1 MNLRAT
7 KLLAVVAVKN
17 NGDWNKEYSYI
28 KNKEVPTEEE
38 IEKFSHLA
46 DQVVTILDEDYPM
59 TWKSS
64 VKPPL
69 VLFYKGGER
78 SILDE
83 MNWFSSQK
91 ILMSSVSVLDDG
103 KDPQTKKIIDDIL
116 EHDGFIAIPE
126 LDSGNIVLKNK
137 KQSLTLSEYPDGSYD
152 ANSKE
157 QRLRIIQVSVGLC
170 GKLFVGINEDAS
182 TVGIAVSSAF
192 NNDRDVYVVPTSLGT
207 AYENNKFLR
216 EGANIALDW
225 RDVMPKEDDDDED
238 DDDN

>member
-7 KLLAVVAVKN
+7 KFLAVVAVKN

-69 VLFYKGGER
+69 ILFYKGGER
-78 SILDE
+78 SLLDE
-83 MNWFSSQK
+83 MNRFSPHK
-91 ILMSSVSVLDDG
+91 IMMSSVSVLDDG
-103 KDPQTKKIIDDIL
+103 KDPQTKKVIDGIL
-116 EHDGFIAIPE
+116 EHEGFIAIPE

-137 KQSLTLSEYPDGSYD
+137 TRSLTLSEYPSGAYD
-152 ANSKE
+152 EKSKE
-157 QRLRIIQVSVGLC
+157 QRLRVIQVSVGLC
-170 GKLFVGINEDAS
+170 GKLFVGINEDSS
-182 TVGIAVSSAF
+182 TVGIAVSSAL
-192 NNDRDVYVVPTSLGT
+192 NNGRDVYVVPTSLGT

-225 RDVMPKEDDDDED
+225 RDVMPKEDDD
-238 DDDN
+238 N

>member
-1 MNLRAT
+1 MNLRAK
-7 KLLAVVAVKN
+7 KLFAAVAVKN
-17 NGDWNKEYSYI
+17 NGDWNKEYLCI
-28 KNKEVPTEEE
+28 KNKEMPTDEE

-46 DQVVTILDEDYPM
+46 DQVVTILDKNYPES
-59 TWKSS
+59 WKKSYR
-64 VKPPL
+64 PPL
-69 VLFYKGGER
+69 VLFYKGGAR
-78 SILDE
+78 SILAE
-83 MNWFSSQK
+83 MNWFSPNK
-91 ILMSSVSVLDDG
+91 ILMSSVFVLDDG
-103 KDPQTKKIIDDIL
+103 KDPQTKKIVDDIL

-137 KQSLTLSEYPDGSYD
+137 TQSLTLSEYPSGAYN
-152 ANSKE
+152 AKYKE
-157 QRLRIIQVSVGLC
+157 QRLRVIQVSVALC

-225 RDVMPKEDDDDED
+225 RDVMPEEDDDED

>member
-1 MNLRAT
+1 MVKAR
-7 KLLAVVAVKN
+7 KLLAAVAVKN
-17 NGDWNKEYSYI
+17 NGDWNKEYLCI
-28 KNKEVPTEEE
+28 KNKEMLTNEE
-38 IEKFSHLA
+38 IEKVSHLA

-64 VKPPL
+64 VKPPII
-69 VLFYKGGER
+69 LFYKGGER

-83 MNWFSSQK
+83 MNWFSTQK

-103 KDPQTKKIIDDIL
+103 KDPQTKKIVDDIL

-137 KQSLTLSEYPDGSYD
+137 TQSLTLSEYPSGGYD

-157 QRLRIIQVSVGLC
+157 QRLRVIQISVGLC
-170 GKLFVGINEDAS
+170 GKLFVGINEDSS
-182 TVGIAVSSAF
+182 TVGIAVRSALG
-192 NNDRDVYVVPTSLGT
+192 NGRDVYVVPTSLGT

-216 EGANIALDW
+216 EGADIALDW
-225 RDVMPKEDDDDED
+225 RDVMPEEDDDED

>member
-1 MNLRAT
+1 MNLRVI
-7 KLLAVVAVKN
+7 KSLAAVAVKN
-17 NGDWNKEYSYI
+17 NGDWNKEYSDI
-28 KNKEVPTEEE
+28 KNQEMPTDEE

-46 DQVVTILDEDYPM
+46 DQVVTILDKNYPES
-59 TWKSS
+59 WKKSYR
-64 VKPPL
+64 PPL

-78 SILDE
+78 SLLDE
-83 MNWFSSQK
+83 MNWFSPHK
-91 ILMSSVSVLDDG
+91 IMMSSVSVLDDG

-137 KQSLTLSEYPDGSYD
+137 TQSLTLSEYPDGSYD

-157 QRLRIIQVSVGLC
+157 QRLRIIQISIGLC
-170 GKLFVGINEDAS
+170 GKLFVGINEDSS

-216 EGANIALDW
+216 EGTNIALDW
-225 RDVMPKEDDDDED
+225 RDVMPEEDDDED

>member
-1 MNLRAT
+1 MIKA
-7 KLLAVVAVKN
+7 KELLVAVAAKN
-17 NGDWNKEYSYI
+17 KGDWNKEYLCI
-28 KNKEVPTEEE
+28 KNKEMLTNEE
-38 IEKFSHLA
+38 IEKVSHLA
-46 DQVVTILDEDYPM
+46 DQIVTILDEDYPM

-83 MNWFSSQK
+83 INMFSPNK
-91 ILMSSVSVLDDG
+91 IMMSSVSVLDDG
-103 KDPQTKKIIDDIL
+103 KDPQTKKIVDDIL
-116 EHDGFIAIPE
+116 EHGGFIAIPK
-126 LDSGNIVLKNK
+126 LDSGDIVLKNK
-137 KQSLTLSEYPDGSYD
+137 AQSLTLSEYPSGAY

-157 QRLRIIQVSVGLC
+157 QRLRVIQVSVVLC

-182 TVGIAVSSAF
+182 TIGIAVSSAF

-225 RDVMPKEDDDDED
+225 RDVMSEEDDDED

>member
-1 MNLRAT
+1 MNLRAK
-7 KLLAVVAVKN
+7 KLLVAVSVKN
-17 NGDWNKEYSYI
+17 NGDWDKEYLCI
-28 KNKEVPTEEE
+28 KNKEMWTDEE

-69 VLFYKGGER
+69 ILFYKGGER
-78 SILDE
+78 SLLDE
-83 MNWFSSQK
+83 MNSHK
-91 ILMSSVSVLDDG
+91 IMMSSVSVLDDG
-103 KDPQTKKIIDDIL
+103 KDPQTKKIIDGIL

-137 KQSLTLSEYPDGSYD
+137 KQSLTLSEYPSGVY

-157 QRLRIIQVSVGLC
+157 QRLRVIQISVGLC
-170 GKLFVGINEDAS
+170 GKLFVGINEEAS
-182 TVGIAVSSAF
+182 TVGIAVRSALG
-192 NNDRDVYVVPTSLGT
+192 NGRDVYVVPTSLGT
-207 AYENNKFLR
+207 AYENNKLLR

-225 RDVMPKEDDDDED
+225 RDVMSEEEDDDDED
-238 DDDN
+238 DDN